1 MSRQQMGSIQKLVLK
16 NALLDQDG
24 RYQKALIYSLI
35 VGFLSLASTLFMLEV
50 YDRVVNSRNSLTLL
64 MLLVAVIGAHVM
76 QEMLEI
82 VRHGVMNGVSQ
93 KIDQEFSVKLFNVAF
108 EARLQGHSGGTAQ
121 ALTDLRTVRDFF
133 SSDAAMAILDVPMS
147 FVCFLIVFFVSPWLG
162 VFALVGAVVQVW
174 IAVQTE
180 RSTMPALAEANKSA
194 INSQNY
200 ATGALR
206 NAQVIEAMGMTG
218 AIHKKWL
225 AQHRIF
231 LSRQAS
237 ASDTAGTNS
246 AASKF
251 IQNMQTSLLLGA
263 SCWLTLKGQMLGGG
277 GMMIV
282 ASTLGGKVLTP
293 LVQLVAQ
300 WRVVSNAKD
309 SYQRLE
315 GLLSNMSERVPGMP
329 LPAPKGLLTVEGL
342 VAGAPRSPIAIL
354 KGVSFAIQPGECL
367 VLVGP
372 SASGKTTLAR
382 LVMGLW
388 PASSGK
394 VRLDGADVF
403 TWDKS
408 ELGPHLGYLPQT
420 VELFEGTV
428 AENIA
433 RFGDV
438 NFSEVER
445 VIQQVGLTQTI
456 AALPN
461 GVHTDVGSDGA
472 ILSGGQRQRVALAR
486 AIYGTPK
493 FLVLDEPNSSLDE
506 AGEAALIATLA
517 YLKSQGCS
525 VMVITHRTSLLPAA
539 DKVLILRDGQVA
551 AFGPRD
557 EVLAALQ
564 KSQEQ
569 ARQQALQNQVATQA
583 NHKHSGS
590 ESA

>member
-1 MSRQQMGSIQKLVLK
+1 
-16 NALLDQDG
+16 
-24 RYQKALIYSLI
+24 
-35 VGFLSLASTLFMLEV
+35 
-50 YDRVVNSRNSLTLL
+50 
-64 MLLVAVIGAHVM
+64 
-76 QEMLEI
+76 
-82 VRHGVMNGVSQ
+82 
-93 KIDQEFSVKLFNVAF
+93 
-108 EARLQGHSGGTAQ
+108 
-121 ALTDLRTVRDFF
+121 
-133 SSDAAMAILDVPMS
+133 
-147 FVCFLIVFFVSPWLG
+147 
-162 VFALVGAVVQVW
+162 
-174 IAVQTE
+174 
-180 RSTMPALAEANKSA
+180 MPAIAEASKSA
-194 INSQNY
+194 IDSQNY
-200 ATGALR
+200 AAGALR

-225 AQHRIF
+225 GRHRNF

-315 GLLSNMSERVPGMP
+315 GLLSNMPERVPGMP

-342 VAGAPRSPIAIL
+342 VAAAPRSPIAIL

-456 AALPN
+456 AARPN
-461 GVHTDVGSDGA
+461 GVHTDVGPDGA

-525 VMVITHRTSLLPAA
+525 VMVITHRTSLLSAA

-557 EVLAALQ
+557 DVLAALQ

-583 NHKHSGS
+583 NQKHSGS